1 MGGLTHIIII
11 LIKKLIIK
19 YENWEIMEE
28 EIKAILVAII
38 ILAIIDGFL
47 LINRLLGNIIFQL
60 LFEILI
66 FYFPLIILIAYLL
79 YLIFRG

>member
-1 MGGLTHIIII
+1 
-11 LIKKLIIK
+11 
-19 YENWEIMEE
+19 MEE

-47 LINRLLGNIIFQL
+47 LINRLLGDITFQL

>member
-79 YLIFRG
+79 YLIFRS

>member
-1 MGGLTHIIII
+1 MGGLTHIIMI

-79 YLIFRG
+79 YLIFRS